1 MANEDLI
8 YQMTKTVL
16 ARLGPQADVR
26 LVEEIVADIYRLV
39 DRAADGGTVSGA
51 SPSLRS
57 RVVVSAFGTSRPGI
71 VAAIASTLAEAK
83 YNIFDMNQTVVQGK
97 FAMVLIAEAA
107 EGANDLATLKEQLR
121 AAGDNVGVRIL
132 AQREDLFQAM
142 HRL

>member
-16 ARLGPQADVR
+16 ARLGPQADAR
-26 LVEEIVADIYRLV
+26 LVEEMVADLYRLV
-39 DRAADGGTVSGA
+39 DGAVEGGTPLGA
-51 SPSLRS
+51 ASLRS
-57 RVVVSAFGTSRPGI
+57 RVVVSAFGTSRPGV

-121 AAGDNVGVRIL
+121 AAGESVGVRIL

-142 HRL
+142 HRV

>member
-16 ARLGPQADVR
+16 ARLGPQADAR
-26 LVEEIVADIYRLV
+26 LVEEMVADLYRLV
-39 DRAADGGTVSGA
+39 DGAVEGGTPLGA
-51 SPSLRS
+51 ASLRS

-121 AAGDNVGVRIL
+121 AAGESVGVRIL

-142 HRL
+142 HRV